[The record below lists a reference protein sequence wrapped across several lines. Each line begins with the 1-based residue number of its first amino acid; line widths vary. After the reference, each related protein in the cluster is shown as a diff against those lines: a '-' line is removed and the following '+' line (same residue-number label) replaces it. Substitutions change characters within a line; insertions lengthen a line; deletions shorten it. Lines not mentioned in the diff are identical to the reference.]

1 MTAIRDLINKLRADS
16 YYVRLMEILVI
27 NGLLDIFEEEIRDGK
42 IDYLPLTLNLIK
54 FLEKNKKHYR
64 NFSSDTFESIIILSI
79 DEIINKKFQINLDEE
94 QLKIVLELVK
104 NSYLFKS
111 TITFVKDFF
120 IKMYYRCKCKC
131 KSCYSSSDVIIELDK
146 SRRPTG

>member
-1 MTAIRDLINKLRADS
+1 MTAIRDLINKLREDS

-42 IDYLPLTLNLIK
+42 IDYLPLVLNLIK

-94 QLKIVLELVK
+94 QLKMVLELVK

-111 TITFVKDFF
+111 TITFVKDFL
-120 IKMYYRCKCKC
+120 IKMYYRCKC

-146 SRRPTG
+146 SRHPTV

>member
-42 IDYLPLTLNLIK
+42 IDYLPLVLNLIK

-64 NFSSDTFESIIILSI
+64 NFSSDTFENIIILSI
-79 DEIINKKFQINLDEE
+79 DEIINKKFQINLEEE
-94 QLKIVLELVK
+94 QLKMVLELVK

-111 TITFVKDFF
+111 TITFVKDFL
-120 IKMYYRCKCKC
+120 IKMYYKCKC

-146 SRRPTG
+146 SRHPNV

>member
-42 IDYLPLTLNLIK
+42 IDYLPLILNLIK

-64 NFSSDTFESIIILSI
+64 NFSSDTFESIIILSV

-94 QLKIVLELVK
+94 QLKMVLELVK

-111 TITFVKDFF
+111 LLTFAKDFL
-120 IKMYYRCKCKC
+120 IKMYYKCKC
-131 KSCYSSSDVIIELDK
+131 KSCYSSADVIIELDK
-146 SRRPTG
+146 SRHPSI

>member
-1 MTAIRDLINKLRADS
+1 MTAIRDLINKLREDS

-94 QLKIVLELVK
+94 QLKMVLELVK

-111 TITFVKDFF
+111 TITFVKDFL
-120 IKMYYRCKCKC
+120 IKMYYRCKC

-146 SRRPTG
+146 SRHPTV

>member
-42 IDYLPLTLNLIK
+42 IDYLPLVLNLIK

-79 DEIINKKFQINLDEE
+79 DEIVNKKFQINLEEE
-94 QLKIVLELVK
+94 QFKMVLELVK

-111 TITFVKDFF
+111 TITFVKDFL
-120 IKMYYRCKCKC
+120 IKMYYKCKC

-146 SRRPTG
+146 SRHPNV

>member
-42 IDYLPLTLNLIK
+42 IDYLPLVLNLIK

-79 DEIINKKFQINLDEE
+79 DEIINKKFQINLEEE
-94 QLKIVLELVK
+94 QFKMVLELVK

-111 TITFVKDFF
+111 TITFVKDFL
-120 IKMYYRCKCKC
+120 IKMYYKCKC

-146 SRRPTG
+146 SRHPNV

>member
-1 MTAIRDLINKLRADS
+1 MTAIRDLINKLREDS

-42 IDYLPLTLNLIK
+42 IDYLPLVLNLIK

-79 DEIINKKFQINLDEE
+79 DEIINKKFQINLEEE
-94 QLKIVLELVK
+94 QLKMVLELVK

-111 TITFVKDFF
+111 TITFMKDFL
-120 IKMYYRCKCKC
+120 IKMYYKCKC

-146 SRRPTG
+146 SRHPTV